1 MIEKFSL
8 KNVNPQ
14 AESNCKKTI
23 HILKKTI
30 QQMYSFIEQFFI
42 DVSHEG
48 EKKIVNALSNYF
60 LLQLY
65 FPTRIVFY
73 EDPS

>member
-8 KNVNPQ
+8 KNFNPQ

-23 HILKKTI
+23 
-30 QQMYSFIEQFFI
+30 QQLYSFIEQFFI